1 VPLAA
6 LALIVGI
13 VQLHKLD
20 FVEPNAKLAAL
31 FTHGRHVV
39 VPDSSHY
46 IQYDQ
51 PQAVI
56 DAVKRAIKEI
66 RAR

>member
-1 VPLAA
+1 MY
-6 LALIVGI
+6 
-13 VQLHKLD
+13 
-20 FVEPNAKLAAL
+20 NATEQFAELNKTNVAQITKLAAL
-31 FTHGRHVV
+31 SIRGIDIV

-56 DAVKRAIKEI
+56 DAVKRALADI
-66 RAR
+66 RGQ